1 MLPEQGPAT
10 DRHMGGSSGWA
21 HRPRR
26 QEVRM
31 DAPAAGLDTM
41 IHGEPGDIGVFK
53 ATALSRITNP
63 CLCMCPR
70 RPLPI
75 NRVPFRVVLK
85 N

>member
-1 MLPEQGPAT
+1 
-10 DRHMGGSSGWA
+10 
-21 HRPRR
+21 
-26 QEVRM
+26 M